1 MTRKTCPLLTSIR
14 KAILPLNNSLPYS
27 VASIWMT
34 PLELHRRLLM
44 AGVSKRLTLC
54 MLTDTLRLN
63 NHGETFMTKTV
74 HCNVVYYCSTIAHMN
89 DKSKSMP
96 MQQRFRGKTTGRGRR
111 VNLNEAKDFFMH
123 NVNHH
128 FKIRA

>member
-1 MTRKTCPLLTSIR
+1 
-14 KAILPLNNSLPYS
+14 
-27 VASIWMT
+27 
-34 PLELHRRLLM
+34 M
-44 AGVSKRLTLC
+44 AGVMEGFTMC
-54 MLTDTLRLN
+54 ILTDALQLN
-63 NHGETFMTKTV
+63 NHGESFMTKTV
-74 HCNVVYYCSTIAHMN
+74 YYNVVYYRSTIAHMN

-128 FKIRA
+128 FKI